1 MKTSNKILLVGA
13 TVLVASILVNIGID
27 LHAYRTDSAW
37 MLQLDSLLQRRT
49 IRVLV
54 EEKPFE
60 GYCYHQFKTRE
71 EQEKESRI
79 TTTLT
84 LFFPGT
90 TPPTPETVHIQ
101 GDTLFLGAPI
111 LAGTLPN
118 VELFI
123 DSDGEKRNV
132 LGLKL
137 VHNDIPQFKEMKIE
151 R

>member
-1 MKTSNKILLVGA
+1 MKTSNKILLTGA
-13 TVLVASILVNIGID
+13 TALVASILVNIGID

-54 EEKPFE
+54 EEKPFD
-60 GYCYHQFKTRE
+60 GYCHQQFKTRE
-71 EQEKESRI
+71 EQEKEGRFS
-79 TTTLT
+79 TM

-90 TPPTPETVHIQ
+90 TPPTPETVRIE

-111 LAGTLPN
+111 LAGTFPN

-137 VHNDIPQFKEMKIE
+137 VHNDFSSLK

>member
-1 MKTSNKILLVGA
+1 MKTSNKILLTGA
-13 TVLVASILVNIGID
+13 TALVASILVNIGID

-37 MLQLDSLLQRRT
+37 MLRLDSLLQRRT

-60 GYCYHQFKTRE
+60 GYCHQQFKTRE

-79 TTTLT
+79 TTSLY
-84 LFFPGT
+84 FPGT
-90 TPPTPETVHIQ
+90 TPPTPETVRIE

-111 LAGTLPN
+111 LAGTFPN

-132 LGLKL
+132 LGLRL
-137 VHNDIPQFKEMKIE
+137 LHNDFRSLK